1 MLCYNLGVNPEQL
14 KPVLEEMSQHLTDD
28 DKERLRDAFR
38 LRRQEEKGL
47 KKEYDLCFIESLLTM
62 ESQRTEGITFGKHW
76 FHPSSNNKTLNARL
90 LARVIT
96 GCHYT

>member
-1 MLCYNLGVNPEQL
+1 LLCYNLGVNPEQL

-38 LRRQEEKGL
+38 LRRQEEKGF

-62 ESQRTEGITFGKHW
+62 ESQRTEGNNQRFKISFLLKLITHG
-76 FHPSSNNKTLNARL
+76 RQ
-90 LARVIT
+90 VIPIAHIT
-96 GCHYT
+96 RWVR